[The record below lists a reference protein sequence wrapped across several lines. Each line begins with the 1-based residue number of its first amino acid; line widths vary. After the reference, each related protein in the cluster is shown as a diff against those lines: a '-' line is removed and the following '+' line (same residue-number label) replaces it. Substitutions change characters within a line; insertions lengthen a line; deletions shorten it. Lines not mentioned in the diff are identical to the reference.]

1 MKRITIFALIGLL
14 FMVSC
19 TNDDIMNS
27 GNTGPGHG
35 NIRFRLKKSAYI
47 GDINSRTESVSTGD
61 YDKVFFYIA
70 DSDGDIMTTVHAKYN
85 ALTSEIYAEG
95 LHEGDYNLLV
105 LAIKGD
111 ETADRAEIN
120 EISSMDDEW
129 LVFPSDLHKPLEAE
143 YFYSCTPFTVSLAP
157 SAGGS
162 TEVISIDSEV
172 TQDRIVGRLD
182 FNFVYNNRYVRNA
195 TVEKRVRLAESKFY
209 TSITGGGAFT
219 GESDGI
225 IDDIVLREDIPYL
238 FMPTIA
244 GTVLKGDIFHTSVSY
259 LDEKTVLDF
268 NFDQQEVL
276 PNHAH
281 TVSTAVKHPDDI
293 SPVMYITADAYRA
306 GNHARILDDDE
317 PVSVYTNRSQRTF
330 NTAKPLQ
337 LSVTDDGR
345 LHMRFYSPRV
355 LYGVTLRA
363 RIAAVD
369 DEYFDFAY
377 FDSIPAFCDF
387 YESSPLVENG
397 TMCSTESGRIISVPV
412 LDAAAIAGAEFKILS
427 SDPYWD
433 KLQEIKH
440 GWTLYWGLFGGDPSR
455 EDGAPVGNWMGIRP
469 VHCRE
474 SVAFFL
480 NFTYMIDMDEHEA
493 ILHENAGKLYDD
505 NKQPVKVED
514 VLAKMRRGQTL
525 QVGLVY
531 SGNGVIGLG
540 SPTVFGAYQR
550 GWFEHY
556 SNRYACSVM
565 FHELGHVMGYGH
577 SSSFTYGPWAEEL
590 MNNFYV
596 DNIGNMPIDSPVY
609 LKSASNPHKY
619 N

>member
-1 MKRITIFALIGLL
+1 MKRITLFALIGLL

-19 TNDDIMNS
+19 TNDEMMNS
-27 GNTGPGHG
+27 SNTGSGRSS
-35 NIRFRLKKSAYI
+35 IRFRLKKSAYI
-47 GDINSRTESVSTGD
+47 GDSNSRTEPVSTYV

-70 DSDGDIMTTVHAKYN
+70 DSDGDIVTTVHGKYN

-120 EISSMDDEW
+120 EISSIDDEW

-143 YFYSCTPFTVSLAP
+143 YFYSCTPFTVRLVPA
-157 SAGGS
+157 AGGS
-162 TEVISIDSEV
+162 TEVISIDSEI
-172 TQDRIVGRLD
+172 TQNRIVGRLD
-182 FNFVYNNRYVRNA
+182 FNFVYNNRYVSYA
-195 TVEKRVRLAESKFY
+195 TVEKRVRLTESKFY
-209 TSITGGGAFT
+209 TSITGGGTFT

-225 IDDIVLREDIPYL
+225 VDDMVLREGIPNL
-238 FMPTIA
+238 FMPTVA
-244 GTVLKGDIFHTSVSY
+244 GTVLKGDIFHTSVNY

-268 NFDQQEVL
+268 NFGQQNVV
-276 PNHAH
+276 PNHVH

-293 SPVMYITADAYRA
+293 SPVMYITSDAYRA

-317 PVSVYTNRSQRTF
+317 PVSVYTDKTQRTF
-330 NTAKPLQ
+330 NTSEPLQ
-337 LSVTDDGR
+337 LSITDEGQ
-345 LHMRFYSPRV
+345 LHARFYSPRV
-355 LYGVTLRA
+355 LYGVTVRA
-363 RIAAVD
+363 KIPAVD
-369 DEYFDFAY
+369 EEYFDFAY

-387 YESSPLVENG
+387 YESSPLVEKG
-397 TMCSTESGRIISVPV
+397 TMCRTESGRKISVPA

-427 SDPYWD
+427 SDPYWA

-440 GWTLYWGLFGGDPSR
+440 GWTLYWGLFGGDPSL
-455 EDGAPVGNWMGIRP
+455 DNGGPVGNWMGIRP

-480 NFTYMIDMDEHEA
+480 NFTYLIDMDEHEA

-505 NKQPVKVED
+505 NREPVKVEE

-531 SGNGVIGLG
+531 PGNGVIGLG
-540 SPTVFGAYQR
+540 SPSVFGAYQQ
-550 GWFEHY
+550 GWFQHY

-577 SSSFTYGPWAEEL
+577 NSSFTYGPWAEEL

-596 DNIGNMPIDSPVY
+596 DNISRMPIDSPVY
-609 LKSASNPHKY
+609 LDSYSNPHKY

>member
-1 MKRITIFALIGLL
+1 MKRITLFALIGLL

-19 TNDDIMNS
+19 TNDEMMNS
-27 GNTGPGHG
+27 SNTGSGRSS
-35 NIRFRLKKSAYI
+35 IRFRLKKSAYI
-47 GDINSRTESVSTGD
+47 GDSNSRTEPVSTYV

-70 DSDGDIMTTVHAKYN
+70 DSDGDIVTTVHGKYN

-120 EISSMDDEW
+120 EISSIDDEW

-143 YFYSCTPFTVSLAP
+143 YFYSCTPFTVRLVPA
-157 SAGGS
+157 AGGS
-162 TEVISIDSEV
+162 TEVISIDSEI
-172 TQDRIVGRLD
+172 TQNRIVGRLD
-182 FNFVYNNRYVRNA
+182 FNFVYNNRYVSYA
-195 TVEKRVRLAESKFY
+195 TVEKRVRLTESKFY
-209 TSITGGGAFT
+209 TSITGGGTFT

-225 IDDIVLREDIPYL
+225 VDDMVLREGIPNL
-238 FMPTIA
+238 FMPTVA
-244 GTVLKGDIFHTSVSY
+244 GTVLKGDIFHTSVNY

-268 NFDQQEVL
+268 NFGQQDVL
-276 PNHAH
+276 PNHVH

-293 SPVMYITADAYRA
+293 SPVMYITSDAYRA

-317 PVSVYTNRSQRTF
+317 PVSVYTDKTQRTF
-330 NTAKPLQ
+330 NTSEPLQ
-337 LSVTDDGR
+337 LSITDEGQ
-345 LHMRFYSPRV
+345 LHARFYSPRV
-355 LYGVTLRA
+355 LYGVTVRA
-363 RIAAVD
+363 KIPAVGE
-369 DEYFDFAY
+369 EYFDFAY

-387 YESSPLVENG
+387 YESSPLVEKG
-397 TMCSTESGRIISVPV
+397 TMCRTESGRIISVPA

-427 SDPYWD
+427 SDPYWA

-440 GWTLYWGLFGGDPSR
+440 GWTLYWGLFGGDPSL
-455 EDGAPVGNWMGIRP
+455 DNGGPVGNWMGIRP

-480 NFTYMIDMDEHEA
+480 NFTYLIDMDEHEA

-505 NKQPVKVED
+505 NREPVKVEE

-531 SGNGVIGLG
+531 PGNGVIGLG
-540 SPTVFGAYQR
+540 SPSVFGAYQQ
-550 GWFEHY
+550 GWFQHY

-577 SSSFTYGPWAEEL
+577 NSSFTYGPWAEEL

-596 DNIGNMPIDSPVY
+596 DNISRMPIDSPVY
-609 LKSASNPHKY
+609 LDSYSNPHKY

>member
-1 MKRITIFALIGLL
+1 MKRITLFALIGLL
-14 FMVSC
+14 FIVSC
-19 TNDDIMNS
+19 TNDDMMNGSNAGS
-27 GNTGPGHG
+27 GRSG
-35 NIRFRLKKSAYI
+35 IRFRLKKSEYI
-47 GDINSRTESVSTGD
+47 GNSNSRSESVSTGV

-70 DSDGDIMTTVHAKYN
+70 DSDGDIVTTVRGTYN

-120 EISSMDDEW
+120 EISCMDDEW
-129 LVFPSDLHKPLEAE
+129 LVFPSDLHKPMEAE
-143 YFYSCTPFTVSLAP
+143 YFYSCTPFTVRLAP
-157 SAGGS
+157 AAGGS

-182 FNFVYNNRYVRNA
+182 FNFVYNNRYVSYA
-195 TVEKRVRLAESKFY
+195 TVEKRVRLTESRFY
-209 TSITGGGAFT
+209 TSITGGGTFT

-225 IDDIVLREDIPYL
+225 VDDMVLREGIPNL
-238 FMPTIA
+238 FMPTVA
-244 GTVLKGDIFHTSVSY
+244 GTALKGDIFHTSVNY

-268 NFDQQEVL
+268 NFGQQDVL
-276 PNHAH
+276 PNHVH

-293 SPVMYITADAYRA
+293 SPVMYITAEAYRA

-317 PVSVYTNRSQRTF
+317 PVSVYTDKTQRTF

-337 LSVTDDGR
+337 LSITDEGQ
-345 LHMRFYSPRV
+345 LHARFYSPRV
-355 LYGVTLRA
+355 LYGVTVRA
-363 RIAAVD
+363 KIPAVD
-369 DEYFDFAY
+369 EEYFDFAY

-397 TMCSTESGRIISVPV
+397 TMCRTESGRIISVPV
-412 LDAAAIAGAEFKILS
+412 LDAAAMAGAEFKILS
-427 SDPYWD
+427 SDPYWA

-440 GWTLYWGLFGGDPSR
+440 GWTLYWGLFGGDPSLD
-455 EDGAPVGNWMGIRP
+455 DGGPVGNWMGIRP

-505 NKQPVKVED
+505 NREPVKVEE

-531 SGNGVIGLG
+531 TGNGIIGLG
-540 SPTVFGAYQR
+540 SPSVFGAYQR

-577 SSSFTYGPWAEEL
+577 NSSFTYGPWAEEL

-596 DNIGNMPIDSPVY
+596 DNISRMPIDSSVY
-609 LKSASNPHKY
+609 LDSYSNPHKY

>member
-35 NIRFRLKKSAYI
+35 GIRFRLKKSAYI

-120 EISSMDDEW
+120 EISCMDDEW
-129 LVFPSDLHKPLEAE
+129 LAFPSDLHKPLEAE
-143 YFYSCTPFTVSLAP
+143 YFYSCTPFTVRLVPAE
-157 SAGGS
+157 GGS

-195 TVEKRVRLAESKFY
+195 TVEKRVRLAESRFY
-209 TSITGGGAFT
+209 TSITGGGVFT

-225 IDDIVLREDIPYL
+225 IDDMVLREDIPYL

-268 NFDQQEVL
+268 NFDRQEVL

-306 GNHARILDDDE
+306 GNHTRILDDDE
-317 PVSVYTNRSQRTF
+317 PVSVYTDKTQRTF
-330 NTAKPLQ
+330 NTSEPLQ
-337 LSVTDDGR
+337 LS
-345 LHMRFYSPRV
+345 Y
-355 LYGVTLRA
+355 
-363 RIAAVD
+363 
-369 DEYFDFAY
+369 
-377 FDSIPAFCDF
+377 
-387 YESSPLVENG
+387 
-397 TMCSTESGRIISVPV
+397 
-412 LDAAAIAGAEFKILS
+412 
-427 SDPYWD
+427 
-433 KLQEIKH
+433 
-440 GWTLYWGLFGGDPSR
+440 
-455 EDGAPVGNWMGIRP
+455 
-469 VHCRE
+469 
-474 SVAFFL
+474 
-480 NFTYMIDMDEHEA
+480 
-493 ILHENAGKLYDD
+493 
-505 NKQPVKVED
+505 
-514 VLAKMRRGQTL
+514 
-525 QVGLVY
+525 
-531 SGNGVIGLG
+531 
-540 SPTVFGAYQR
+540 
-550 GWFEHY
+550 
-556 SNRYACSVM
+556 
-565 FHELGHVMGYGH
+565 
-577 SSSFTYGPWAEEL
+577 
-590 MNNFYV
+590 
-596 DNIGNMPIDSPVY
+596 
-609 LKSASNPHKY
+609 
-619 N
+619 

>member
-1 MKRITIFALIGLL
+1 
-14 FMVSC
+14 MVSC
-19 TNDDIMNS
+19 TNDEMMNNS
-27 GNTGPGHG
+27 NTGSGRSG
-35 NIRFRLKKSAYI
+35 IRFRLKKSAYI

-70 DSDGDIMTTVHAKYN
+70 DSEGDVMTTVHGKYN

-143 YFYSCTPFTVSLAP
+143 YFYSCTPFTVRLVPAE
-157 SAGGS
+157 GGS

-238 FMPTIA
+238 FMPTVS
-244 GTVLKGDIFHTSVSY
+244 GTVLKGDIFHTSVNY

-268 NFDQQEVL
+268 NFGQQEVL

-337 LSVTDDGR
+337 LSITDEGQ
-345 LHMRFYSPRV
+345 LHARFYSPRV
-355 LYGVTLRA
+355 LYGVTVRA

-387 YESSPLVENG
+387 YESSPLVEKG
-397 TMCSTESGRIISVPV
+397 TMCRTESGRIINVPA
-412 LDAAAIAGAEFKILS
+412 LDAAAIAGAELKVLS
-427 SDPYWD
+427 SDPYWA

-455 EDGAPVGNWMGIRP
+455 EDGGPVGNWMGIRP

-493 ILHENAGKLYDD
+493 ILHENAGKLYD
-505 NKQPVKVED
+505 
-514 VLAKMRRGQTL
+514 
-525 QVGLVY
+525 
-531 SGNGVIGLG
+531 
-540 SPTVFGAYQR
+540 
-550 GWFEHY
+550 
-556 SNRYACSVM
+556 
-565 FHELGHVMGYGH
+565 
-577 SSSFTYGPWAEEL
+577 
-590 MNNFYV
+590 
-596 DNIGNMPIDSPVY
+596 
-609 LKSASNPHKY
+609 
-619 N
+619 

>member
-1 MKRITIFALIGLL
+1 MKRITLLALLGLL

-19 TNDDIMNS
+19 TNDDMMNGSNAGSERS
-27 GNTGPGHG
+27 G
-35 NIRFRLKKSAYI
+35 IRFRLKKSAYI
-47 GDINSRTESVSTGD
+47 SDSNSRTESVGTGV

-70 DSDGDIMTTVHAKYN
+70 DSDGDIVTTVRGTYN

-120 EISSMDDEW
+120 EISCMDDEW
-129 LVFPSDLHKPLEAE
+129 LVFPSDLRKPLEAE
-143 YFYSCTPFTVSLAP
+143 YFYSCTPFTVRLAP
-157 SAGGS
+157 AAGGS
-162 TEVISIDSEV
+162 TEVISIDSEI

-195 TVEKRVRLAESKFY
+195 TVEKRVRLTESKFY
-209 TSITGGGAFT
+209 TSITGGGTFA

-225 IDDIVLREDIPYL
+225 VDDMVLRDDIPYL
-238 FMPTIA
+238 FMPTVA
-244 GTVLKGDIFHTSVSY
+244 GTVLKGDIFHTSVNY
-259 LDEKTVLDF
+259 LDEKTILDF
-268 NFDQQEVL
+268 NFGQQEVL
-276 PNHAH
+276 PNHVH

-317 PVSVYTNRSQRTF
+317 PVSVYTDRSQRSF

-337 LSVTDDGR
+337 LSITDDGR
-345 LHMRFYSPRV
+345 LHVRFYSPRV

-363 RIAAVD
+363 RIAVVD

-387 YESSPLVENG
+387 YESSPLVEKG
-397 TMCSTESGRIISVPV
+397 TMCRTESGRIINVPA
-412 LDAAAIAGAEFKILS
+412 LDAAVISGAEFKILS
-427 SDPYWD
+427 SDSYWE

-455 EDGAPVGNWMGIRP
+455 EDGGPVGNWMGIRP

-505 NKQPVKVED
+505 NKQPVKVEE

-531 SGNGVIGLG
+531 PGNGVIGLG
-540 SPTVFGAYQR
+540 SPSVFGAYQR

-596 DNIGNMPIDSPVY
+596 DNIGKMPIDSPVY

>member
-1 MKRITIFALIGLL
+1 
-14 FMVSC
+14 MVSC
-19 TNDDIMNS
+19 TNDDMMNS
-27 GNTGPGHG
+27 SNTGSGRSG
-35 NIRFRLKKSAYI
+35 IRFRLKKSAYI
-47 GDINSRTESVSTGD
+47 GDINSRTESASTGD

-70 DSDGDIMTTVHAKYN
+70 DSEGNVVTTVYGKYN

-120 EISSMDDEW
+120 KISSMDDEW

-143 YFYSCTPFTVSLAP
+143 YFYSCTPFTVRLVPAE
-157 SAGGS
+157 GGS

-225 IDDIVLREDIPYL
+225 IDDMVLREDIPCF
-238 FMPTIA
+238 FMPTV
-244 GTVLKGDIFHTSVSY
+244 GGSVLGGDIFHTSVNY

-268 NFDQQEVL
+268 NFGQQEVL
-276 PNHAH
+276 PNHVH

-317 PVSVYTNRSQRTF
+317 PVSVYTDKTQRTF

-337 LSVTDDGR
+337 LSITDEGQ
-345 LHMRFYSPRV
+345 LHARFYSPRV
-355 LYGVTLRA
+355 LYGVTVRA
-363 RIAAVD
+363 KIPAVD
-369 DEYFDFAY
+369 EEYFDFAY

-387 YESSPLVENG
+387 YESSPLVEKG
-397 TMCSTESGRIISVPV
+397 TMCRTESGRIINVPA
-412 LDAAAIAGAEFKILS
+412 LDAAAIAGAELKVLS
-427 SDPYWD
+427 SDPYWA

-440 GWTLYWGLFGGDPSR
+440 GWTLYWGLFG
-455 EDGAPVGNWMGIRP
+455 
-469 VHCRE
+469 CRE

-505 NKQPVKVED
+505 NKQPVKVEE

-531 SGNGVIGLG
+531 PGNGVIGLG
-540 SPTVFGAYQR
+540 SPSVFGAYQR

-596 DNIGNMPIDSPVY
+596 DNIGKMPIDSPVY

>member
-1 MKRITIFALIGLL
+1 MKRITLFALIGLL

-19 TNDDIMNS
+19 TNDDMMNS
-27 GNTGPGHG
+27 CNTDSGRSG
-35 NIRFRLKKSAYI
+35 IRFRLKKSEYI
-47 GDINSRTESVSTGD
+47 GDSNSRTESVSTGV

-70 DSDGDIMTTVHAKYN
+70 DSDGDIVTTVRGTYN

-105 LAIKGD
+105 LAINGD
-111 ETADRAEIN
+111 ETADCAEIN
-120 EISSMDDEW
+120 EISCMDDEW

-143 YFYSCTPFTVSLAP
+143 YFYSCTPFTVRLAP
-157 SAGGS
+157 AAGGS

-182 FNFVYNNRYVRNA
+182 FSFVYNNRYVSYA
-195 TVEKRVRLAESKFY
+195 TVEKRVRLTESKFY
-209 TSITGGGAFT
+209 TSITGGGTFT

-225 IDDIVLREDIPYL
+225 VDDMVLREDTPYL
-238 FMPTIA
+238 FMPTVA
-244 GTVLKGDIFHTSVSY
+244 GTVLKGDIFHTSVNY

-268 NFDQQEVL
+268 NFGQQDVL
-276 PNHAH
+276 PNHVH
-281 TVSTAVKHPDDI
+281 TVSTTVKHPDDI
-293 SPVMYITADAYRA
+293 SSVMYITADAYRD

-317 PVSVYTNRSQRTF
+317 PVSVYTDKTQRTF
-330 NTAKPLQ
+330 NTAEPLQ
-337 LSVTDDGR
+337 LSITDEGQ
-345 LHMRFYSPRV
+345 LHARFYSPRV
-355 LYGVTLRA
+355 LYGVTVRA
-363 RIAAVD
+363 KIPAVD
-369 DEYFDFAY
+369 EEYFDFAY

-387 YESSPLVENG
+387 YESSPLVENV
-397 TMCSTESGRIISVPV
+397 TMCRTESGRIISVPA
-412 LDAAAIAGAEFKILS
+412 LDAAAMTGAEFKILS
-427 SDPYWD
+427 SDPYWA

-440 GWTLYWGLFGGDPSR
+440 GWTLYWGLFGGDPSLD
-455 EDGAPVGNWMGIRP
+455 DGGPVGNWMGIRP

-505 NKQPVKVED
+505 NREPVKVED

-531 SGNGVIGLG
+531 TGNGIIGLG
-540 SPTVFGAYQR
+540 SPSVFGAYQR

-577 SSSFTYGPWAEEL
+577 NSSFTYGPWAEEL

-596 DNIGNMPIDSPVY
+596 DNISRMPIDSPVY
-609 LKSASNPHKY
+609 LDSYSNPHKY

>member
-1 MKRITIFALIGLL
+1 MKRITLLALLGLL

-19 TNDDIMNS
+19 TNDDMMNGSNTSSERS
-27 GNTGPGHG
+27 G
-35 NIRFRLKKSAYI
+35 IRFRLKKSAYV
-47 GDINSRTESVSTGD
+47 GEINSRTESVGTGV

-70 DSDGDIMTTVHAKYN
+70 DSDGDIVTTIHGKYN

-143 YFYSCTPFTVSLAP
+143 YFYSCTPFTVRLVPA
-157 SAGGS
+157 AGGS

-172 TQDRIVGRLD
+172 TQNRIVGRLD

-195 TVEKRVRLAESKFY
+195 TVEKRVRLTESRFY
-209 TSITGGGAFT
+209 TSITGGGTLA
-219 GESDGI
+219 GKSDGI
-225 IDDIVLREDIPYL
+225 IDDMVLREGIPYF
-238 FMPTIA
+238 FMPTVS
-244 GTVLKGDIFHTSVSY
+244 GTVLKGDIFHTSVNY

-268 NFDQQEVL
+268 NFDRQEVL
-276 PNHAH
+276 SNHVH

-317 PVSVYTNRSQRTF
+317 PVSVYTNRAQRTF

-337 LSVTDDGR
+337 LSITDEGR
-345 LHMRFYSPRV
+345 LHVRFYSPRV
-355 LYGVTLRA
+355 LYGVTVRA
-363 RIAAVD
+363 KIPAVNE
-369 DEYFDFAY
+369 EYFDFAY

-387 YESSPLVENG
+387 YESSPLIERG
-397 TMCSTESGRIISVPV
+397 TMCRTESGRIINVTT
-412 LDAAAIAGAEFKILS
+412 LDAATIAGAEFKILS
-427 SDPYWD
+427 SDPYC
-433 KLQEIKH
+433 
-440 GWTLYWGLFGGDPSR
+440 GG
-455 EDGAPVGNWMGIRP
+455 PVGNWMGIRP

-505 NKQPVKVED
+505 NKQPVKVEE

-531 SGNGVIGLG
+531 PGNGVIGLG
-540 SPTVFGAYQR
+540 SPSVFGAYQR

-596 DNIGNMPIDSPVY
+596 DNIGKMPIDSPAY

>member
-1 MKRITIFALIGLL
+1 MKRITLFALLGLL

-19 TNDDIMNS
+19 TNDDMMNGS
-27 GNTGPGHG
+27 NTGSERSG
-35 NIRFRLKKSAYI
+35 IRFRLKKSAYI
-47 GDINSRTESVSTGD
+47 GDSNSRTESASTGV

-70 DSDGDIMTTVHAKYN
+70 DSDGDIVTTVHGKYN

-111 ETADRAEIN
+111 ETADRAEIK

-143 YFYSCTPFTVSLAP
+143 YFYSCTPFTVRLAP
-157 SAGGS
+157 AAGGS
-162 TEVISIDSEV
+162 TEIISIDSEV
-172 TQDRIVGRLD
+172 TQNRIVGRLD
-182 FNFVYNNRYVRNA
+182 FNFSYNNRYVGYA
-195 TVEKRVRLAESKFY
+195 TVEKRVRLTESKFY
-209 TSITGGGAFT
+209 TSITGGGTFT

-225 IDDIVLREDIPYL
+225 VSDMVLRDDIPNL

-244 GTVLKGDIFHTSVSY
+244 GTVLKGDILHTSVNY

-268 NFDQQEVL
+268 NFSSQEVL
-276 PNHAH
+276 PNHVH

-317 PVSVYTNRSQRTF
+317 PVSVYTDKTQRTF
-330 NTAKPLQ
+330 NTAEPLQ
-337 LSVTDDGR
+337 LSITDEGQ
-345 LHMRFYSPRV
+345 LHARFYSPRV
-355 LYGVTLRA
+355 LYGVTVRA
-363 RIAAVD
+363 KIPAVD
-369 DEYFDFAY
+369 EEYFDFAY

-397 TMCSTESGRIISVPV
+397 TMCRTESGRIISVPA
-412 LDAAAIAGAEFKILS
+412 LDAATIAGAELKILS
-427 SDPYWD
+427 SDPYWA

-440 GWTLYWGLFGGDPSR
+440 GWTLFWGLFGGDPSR
-455 EDGAPVGNWMGIRP
+455 EDGGPVGNWMGIRP

-493 ILHENAGKLYDD
+493 ILHENVDKLYDD
-505 NKQPVKVED
+505 NRQPVKVEE

-531 SGNGVIGLG
+531 PGNGVIGLG
-540 SPTVFGAYQR
+540 SPSVFGAYQA

-577 SSSFTYGPWAEEL
+577 NSSFTYGPWAEQL

-596 DNIGNMPIDSPVY
+596 DNIGKMPIDSPAY